1 MKKYQ
6 LLFMKNLLH
15 IKIEIQFITETVRL
29 NLKKFHGAYYS
40 WNNNQISFFLRC
52 ILFLGMNRIT
62 SWNF

>member
-29 NLKKFHGAYYS
+29 NLKKLNSFTEPIIVGITTKYH
-40 WNNNQISFFLRC
+40 SFFDVSY
-52 ILFLGMNRIT
+52 F
-62 SWNF
+62 